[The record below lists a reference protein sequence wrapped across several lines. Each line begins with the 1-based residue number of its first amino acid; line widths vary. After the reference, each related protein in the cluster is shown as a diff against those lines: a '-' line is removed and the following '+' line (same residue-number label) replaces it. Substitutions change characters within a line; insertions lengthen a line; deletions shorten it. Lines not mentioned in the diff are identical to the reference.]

1 MKPSSSTLLA
11 LTFSSITATAEASS
25 TDLAFVP
32 TTLKDTSAQDG
43 AEGFILGQMLDGQT
57 RNWYANQSKQ
67 DDRRWRYTRHGES
80 HTTARRTHWIQGTQ
94 LNYRSGFTEGTL
106 GIATEVSAYNAIA
119 LNRSRKDAAGSSNRA
134 LVHGNGDPVDQWSK
148 LGRANLQARMS
159 NTTLIAGR
167 QAFSSPTLDTLN
179 NRALPSSFQGV
190 SLHSAE
196 FDNLSFTLA
205 SFDQVSPRSEQSLT
219 KFRSAYGAA
228 PVESDRASTFGI
240 DYQPLTSLKTRLY
253 VLQAQDFWNQYYLGA
268 THHLGDNATLGLTT
282 RLDYYKT
289 VDSGTKKLGSID
301 NDAYSVSFA
310 LAHRAHRLSFAYQ
323 QIVGNEYFDY
333 LDESN
338 GITLANSLYAD
349 YNGPNEQSIQLAYA
363 LDLAGHGL
371 PGLTLNLYG
380 ARGWG
385 IDGSHYRG
393 NGYNVRNLLGESHHE
408 YGVGASY
415 TLQSGALKDT
425 TLRSTYVRHRGTRQQ
440 VDGNLN
446 ELRLISTIPFSIF

>member
-11 LTFSSITATAEASS
+11 LTFSSITATAEAGSS
-25 TDLAFVP
+25 DLTFVP
-32 TTLKDTSAQDG
+32 TFKETSAQDG
-43 AEGFILGQMLDGQT
+43 ADGFITGQHLDGQT
-57 RNWYANQSKQ
+57 RNWYANQSRQ
-67 DDRRWRYTRHGES
+67 DDSRWRYIRHGEP
-80 HTTARRTHWIQGTQ
+80 HTTARRTHWVQGTQ

-119 LNRSRKDAAGSSNRA
+119 LNRSRQDAAGSSNRA
-134 LVHGNGDPVDQWSK
+134 LAHRNGDPVDQWSK
-148 LGRANLQARMS
+148 LARANLQARVS

-167 QAFSSPTLDTLN
+167 QSFSSPTIDALN
-179 NRALPSSFQGV
+179 NRALPSNFQGI
-190 SLHSAE
+190 SLRSAE
-196 FDNLSFTLA
+196 FDNLSFALA
-205 SFDQVSPRSEQSLT
+205 SFDRVSPRSEQSLT
-219 KFRSAYGAA
+219 KFSSAYGAT
-228 PVESDRASTFGI
+228 PVESDRASTLGL
-240 DYQPLTSLKTRLY
+240 DYQPLSSLKTRLY
-253 VLQAQDFWNQYYLGA
+253 VLQAKDFWNQYYLGA
-268 THHLGDNATLGLTT
+268 THRLGDNASLGLTT

-289 VDSGTKKLGSID
+289 VDSGAKKLGNID
-301 NDAYSVSFA
+301 NNAYSVSFA
-310 LAHRAHRLSFAYQ
+310 LDHRAHRLSFAYQ

-333 LDESN
+333 LYESN
-338 GITLANSLYAD
+338 GIALANSLYAD

-385 IDGSHYRG
+385 IDGSHYQG
-393 NGYNVRNLLGESHHE
+393 NSYKVKNLQGESHHE

-415 TLQSGALKDT
+415 TVQGGPLKDT

-446 ELRLISTIPFSIF
+446 ELRLITTIPFNIF